1 MLNAAMPG
9 PSRSRYRALAA
20 AFVCAAPAAAP
31 AAEPSAVV
39 FVYHRF
45 GEDAHPSTNTRLD
58 QLAAHIEEL
67 AGGGYTVLPLADIAA
82 AVRSG
87 RALPDRTVGISIDDA
102 YRSVHDAAW
111 PRFRAAGLPFTLFVA
126 TDPIDRGFAS
136 YMGWDGLRALAADPL
151 VDIGSQTASHP
162 HMPLLSPA
170 RNRAEIEKSN
180 ARFAA
185 ELGLRPALFA
195 YPYGEASLAARRVV
209 AGSGFAAAF
218 GQHSGA
224 VHRGGDAFYMPRFA
238 LNEAYGG
245 MERFRLAANAL
256 PLEAMRIVP
265 ADPYLAGGPN
275 LRRSPSRCAGPRL
288 PGSTPSPA
296 TPRARGARR
305 WRMRGGA
312 GSGCVSPSRSR
323 RAARASTA
331 RSRPGTGAGAGS
343 GGSSWFRNRTDRGPA
358 AVRRRAASSA

>member
-1 MLNAAMPG
+1 MP
-9 PSRSRYRALAA
+9 RSPRSLRRALAA
-20 AFVCAAPAAAP
+20 ALVCAAPAAAP

-58 QLAAHIEEL
+58 QLAAHVEEL
-67 AGGGYTVLPLADIAA
+67 AGGGYTVLPLAEIAA

-136 YMGWDGLRALAADPL
+136 YMSWDQLRALAADPL
-151 VDIGSQTASHP
+151 VDVGSQTASHP
-162 HMPLLSPA
+162 HMPLLPPA

-195 YPYGEASLAARRVV
+195 YPYGEASLAVRRIV

-224 VHRGGDAFYMPRFA
+224 VHRRGDAFYMPRFA

-265 ADPYLAGGPN
+265 ADPFLAGAANP
-275 LRRSPSRCAGPRL
+275 PEVAF
-288 PGSTPSPA
+288 TV
-296 TPRARGARR
+296 
-305 WRMRGGA
+305 GG
-312 GSGCVSPSRSR
+312 
-323 RAARASTA
+323 AARARLDA
-331 RSRPGTGAGAGS
+331 LACYAS
-343 GGSSWFRNRTDRGPA
+343 GQG
-358 AVRRRAASSA
+358 RAALAHEGRGRVRLRLARPFPPGRARINCTMPAEGGRWRWFGRQFLIPEPDR